1 MGIFDMDELVKRYF
15 EILLQ
20 PAVKMAAMK
29 PGDPMYCL
37 PLTMMMTDMR
47 EVCAAN
53 QVWNCAL
60 GMLGTYIANEY
71 DEGEYDFSVNTL
83 YTTGAKVGDYD
94 DYVPY
99 AQELDMGAVNHIHRF
114 MKAMIKRYCDR
125 ATDYLPTLCQ
135 VQQLVTAWRTY
146 RSLYDHTSPDR
157 GSTMT
162 ETWRPVEQFVRAKL
176 YPGIAPTPL
185 DDRAQSE
192 LRALAD
198 GFLSDLETLVDQ
210 LPDDIYREV

>member
-1 MGIFDMDELVKRYF
+1 MGIFKLEELIKLYF

-29 PGDPMYCL
+29 PDDPMCCM
-37 PLTMMMTDMR
+37 PLTLMMTDMR
-47 EVCAAN
+47 EVCAIH

-71 DEGEYDFSVNTL
+71 DEGDYNFSINTL
-83 YTTGAKVGDYD
+83 YTTGAKVGDHDGYG
-94 DYVPY
+94 PY
-99 AQELDMGAVNHIHRF
+99 PQELDLKAVNHIHRF
-114 MKAMIKRYCDR
+114 MKAMVKRYCDL

-135 VQQLVTAWRTY
+135 VQQLLTAWRTY
-146 RSLYDHTSPDR
+146 RSRYDHTSPDR
-157 GSTMT
+157 GGTMT
-162 ETWRPVEQFVRAKL
+162 ETWRPVEQFIRGKL
-176 YPGIAPTPL
+176 YPGITPTPL